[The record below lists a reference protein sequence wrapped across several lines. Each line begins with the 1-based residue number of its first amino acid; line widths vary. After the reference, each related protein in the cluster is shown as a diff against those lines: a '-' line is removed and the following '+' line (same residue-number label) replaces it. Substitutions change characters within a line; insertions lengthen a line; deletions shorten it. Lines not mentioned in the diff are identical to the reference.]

1 MPLYVICPFYMYDKT
16 TTLGCEYKTMKFP
29 TYKDKK
35 AFMMNQCCTFDY
47 EYCAYAMELMKKY
60 K

>member
-1 MPLYVICPFYMYDKT
+1 MYDKT